1 MNKNAV
7 ERIPSASKG
16 FFGVRANRENLC
28 DAIVLGFQVLFDLLH
43 NRPLVHTGF
52 CKGAHEP
59 DDDTTIGGNSG
70 QTHIASRQDQLA
82 PDGIHDPVQRP
93 VEVADKVSP
102 VGIRL
107 FKNFVHD
114 PLL

>member
-1 MNKNAV
+1 
-7 ERIPSASKG
+7 
-16 FFGVRANRENLC
+16 
-28 DAIVLGFQVLFDLLH
+28 
-43 NRPLVHTGF
+43 
-52 CKGAHEP
+52 
-59 DDDTTIGGNSG
+59 
-70 QTHIASRQDQLA
+70 
-82 PDGIHDPVQRP
+82 VQRP